1 MSTKSDLVIS
11 LLIVAEKYPQCNW
24 TVFELLG
31 FNMFTRTDP
40 FKITDS
46 LIGSVVGNS
55 VSSLWQGSR
64 SALLHEQIL
73 SFFDDG

>member
-1 MSTKSDLVIS
+1 MSTESNLVIS
-11 LLIVAEKYPQCNW
+11 LLIVAEKYPQCNR

-55 VSSLWQGSR
+55 VSSL
-64 SALLHEQIL
+64 
-73 SFFDDG
+73 